1 MKRITQPDVEAIV
14 LAYPPEVRSRFHEFR
29 KLVLEL
35 ADSTEGVNK
44 LEESLKWG
52 EPAFK
57 SNIGSPFRFGWSPK
71 RPDQFGIYFICTT
84 TLVETFRQLYPDF
97 FTFDGNRGL
106 IFSPDEEFPKEPLIH
121 SLQLALRYKKV
132 KDLPLLGT

>member
-1 MKRITQPDVEAIV
+1 MKRIIQSDIEAIV
-14 LAYPPEVRSRFHEFR
+14 QDYPPEIQSRFQEFQTM
-29 KLVLEL
+29 VLEL
-35 ADSTEGVNK
+35 ANRTEDINK

-57 SNIGSPFRFGWSPK
+57 SNIGSPFRFGWSTK

-106 IFSPDEEFPKEPLIH
+106 IFSPGKEFPKEPLIH
-121 SLQLALRYKKV
+121 CLELALRYKKV
-132 KDLPLLGT
+132 KDLPLLGA